1 MGRISLKALY
11 IEITSKCNLRCK
23 HCYNESGNSDNEI
36 DIKAL
41 FRLFEGA
48 AAMGVDGISI
58 SGGEPFM
65 STNFIAI
72 LRELKK
78 YPQFNV
84 NIITN
89 GTLFNNFKY

>member
-1 MGRISLKALY
+1 MIYTIYVVA
-11 IEITSKCNLRCK
+11 TTACNMRCK

-58 SGGEPFM
+58 SGGEPDQVPVK
-65 STNFIAI
+65 
-72 LRELKK
+72 EL
-78 YPQFNV
+78 QGV
-84 NIITN
+84 VCH
-89 GTLFNNFKY
+89 LCSV